1 MQVNVLEATKRVKM
15 AQWGIELTFQF
26 PSQMLHVN
34 ILAGAILKF
43 IKLHTYG
50 TDPVHLEFHKVQR
63 LGWYYHLGN
72 DGMKEEKNCLLK
84 I

>member
-1 MQVNVLEATKRVKM
+1 
-15 AQWGIELTFQF
+15 
-26 PSQMLHVN
+26 MLHVN

-43 IKLHTYG
+43 IKVHTYG

-72 DGMKEEKNCLLK
+72 AGMKEENKLSFENIVLYIKHPGLSN
-84 I
+84 IRRVILSV